1 VFPDGGGG
9 EGDGV
14 GEGEGGV
21 DAGPLA
27 ASAVAAKFTLAPG
40 ERRSVRFA
48 IAWDLPLAVFPRGPA
63 FAKRYTKVWQCTLKR
78 ADTRVKSAWN

>member
-1 VFPDGGGG
+1 
-9 EGDGV
+9 
-14 GEGEGGV
+14 
-21 DAGPLA
+21 LA

-63 FAKRYTKVWQCTLKR
+63 FAKRYTKVRRWSFKR
-78 ADTRVKSAWN
+78 AQTRVESA